1 MRAGYEGEDARDVWL
16 EVSDTGEG
24 IPPEQLPYVFDR
36 FYRADPARSRGTG
49 GSGLGLAIVRAIV
62 EAHGGRVSVASDGV
76 PGHGSSFMVH
86 LPTDP
91 ATDIGKEKTHR
102 QVN

>member
-1 MRAGYEGEDARDVWL
+1 VWL

-36 FYRADPARSRGTG
+36 FYRADPARSRGSG
-49 GSGLGLAIVRAIV
+49 GTGLGLVIARAIV

-76 PGHGSSFMVH
+76 SGHGSAFTVY
-86 LPTDP
+86 LPTDT
-91 ATDIGKEKTHR
+91 ATGLVKRKA
-102 QVN
+102 